1 MVDSNPDAAS
11 VEDRRAQF
19 DAERR
24 GAPFLVYRDG
34 DGRQR
39 IVTLDQTAFRLTL
52 GRGSAADI
60 RLDWDEEASRVHAE
74 LERIGDDWVLIDDG
88 LSRNG
93 TYVNGERLGGRRRLH
108 NGDQIRLGTTFVS
121 YSAAHERTSRATAAA
136 GEVLTL
142 ASLSE
147 AQRRVLIALCRPYKH
162 VNPYATPATNQQIA
176 EELFLSVDAV
186 KTHLRVL
193 FAKFGVEQL
202 PQNQKRAR
210 LVEQAFRL
218 GVVSQR
224 DL

>member
-1 MVDSNPDAAS
+1 MADPNLERAPVA
-11 VEDRRAQF
+11 ERRDRF

-24 GAPFLVYRDG
+24 GIPFLVYRDG

-39 IVTLDQTAFRLTL
+39 IVTLEPDVSRLTI

-60 RLDWDEEASRVHAE
+60 HLDWDEEVSRVHAE

-93 TYVNGERLGGRRRLH
+93 TYVNGERLSGRRRIRD
-108 NGDQIRLGTTFVS
+108 GDSIRLGTTLIS
-121 YSAAHERTSRATAAA
+121 YSAARQRVSRTTVVA
-136 GEVLTL
+136 GDVPTPTT
-142 ASLSE
+142 LSE
-147 AQRRVLIALCRPYKH
+147 SQRRVLIALCRPYKH
-162 VNPYATPATNQQIA
+162 ANPYATPATNQQIA

-186 KTHLRVL
+186 KTHLRTL
-193 FAKFGVEQL
+193 FAKFDVEQL

-210 LVEQAFRL
+210 LVEHAFRL
-218 GVVSQR
+218 GLVSDR